1 MTINVHKTSCVAAT
15 SILASRFVLNI
26 NVHQFPLIVPLI
38 LLFISKEKINVPELM
53 TINVHKTSCVAANS
67 RFNPRE

>member
-1 MTINVHKTSCVAAT
+1 MTINVQKNSSVAAT

-38 LLFISKEKINVPELM
+38 LLFISKEKINVSKLM
-53 TINVHKTSCVAANS
+53 SPN
-67 RFNPRE
+67 